1 MTASHPASRRAA
13 IRQDLP
19 AAVEAWVDGIA
30 ASRRLSALTI
40 VLVALVVFLPGF
52 VSIGALDRD
61 EPNFAT
67 VSRLMVQTGDYV
79 GPARQIGIVP
89 PVAVLWLQAASAE
102 LFGNVAS
109 IWIYRIPSLL
119 AAMSA
124 ALATWW
130 MTLAFGR
137 PRAALFAGAIMAVTP
152 LLVAEAHLAKA
163 DALSLVAVI
172 LAEAVLARLWL
183 RKRDSANYH
192 LAAIFWAAVLIG
204 FLSNAPAAIA
214 AVGLTAVTLAAYS
227 RSFGW
232 LRGLAP
238 LGSAAGIG
246 LILLGLVAL
255 LLLNGG
261 NTGDLFEGVAVQ
273 EDYKAPPGS
282 YAVLF
287 YPLFGPA
294 GVFAALMLPAVLER
308 VRRPVFAFAIACVA
322 PYWLL
327 TELLPV
333 KLPPYILP
341 AYPALALLAG
351 TAIDEGRLRVTGWI
365 SAYFALNL
373 AVWPV
378 LVSIG
383 ALALYFVAEKS
394 VPVSAV
400 LLFAAAIVAGVVSLR
415 WFYRGIS
422 VVGSAVLAVVATALI
437 YIGLFGSIFPG
448 TDALRVA
455 ERAVEAARRSAACE
469 KPLMVAAGYSEPSL
483 LFATNAD
490 VRFVRPSAAADFLRE
505 GGCRVAL
512 VEARRQAIF
521 NQRAA
526 DLGIDPEVRAS
537 VRGFNLGNWNNLNIR
552 IFMLPAAAQ

>member
-1 MTASHPASRRAA
+1 MTASHPASRKMAISQDIPAA
-13 IRQDLP
+13 I
-19 AAVEAWVDGIA
+19 ETWVDGIA
-30 ASRRLSALTI
+30 ASKRLSALTI

-67 VSRLMVQTGDYV
+67 VARTMAATGDYV
-79 GPARQIGIVP
+79 APAGEIGVLP

-102 LFGNVAS
+102 LFGNGGP
-109 IWIYRIPSLL
+109 IWVYRIPSLL
-119 AAMSA
+119 AAIGA

-130 MTLAFGR
+130 MALAFGR
-137 PRAALFAGAIMAVTP
+137 PRAALFAGAILTVTP

-163 DALSLVAVI
+163 DALLLVSVI
-172 LAEAVLARLWL
+172 VAEAALARLWL
-183 RKRDSANYH
+183 RKRSSTNYQ
-192 LAAIFWAAVLIG
+192 LAAIFWAAVLVGI
-204 FLSNAPAAIA
+204 FSKAPAAIA
-214 AVGLTAVTLAAYS
+214 AIGLAGLTLSAYS
-227 RSFGW
+227 RSFAW

-238 LGSAAGIG
+238 LGGALAAG
-246 LILLGLVAL
+246 LILLAV
-255 LLLNGG
+255 
-261 NTGDLFEGVAVQ
+261 VAVLFLAGSDPAGLLEDVVVQ
-273 EDYKAPPGS
+273 EHYPAPPGS

-294 GVFAALMLPAVLER
+294 GVFAALALPAVLER

-373 AVWPV
+373 CVWPIFV
-378 LVSIG
+378 AIG
-383 ALALYFVAEKS
+383 ATVLFYVAEKS
-394 VPVSAV
+394 VPISAV
-400 LLFAAAIVAGVVSLR
+400 LLFAVAIAAGAVSLH

-422 VVGSAVLAVVATALI
+422 PVGSAVLAVVATALI
-437 YIGLFGSIFPG
+437 YIGLFGAILPG
-448 TDALRVA
+448 MDALRVA
-455 ERAVEAARRSAACE
+455 ERVVETDRQLAACE
-469 KPLMVAAGYSEPSL
+469 KPLMVAVGFSEPSL
-483 LFATNAD
+483 MFETNSEI
-490 VRFVRPSAAADFLRE
+490 RFVNPGKAADFLAE
-505 GGCRVAL
+505 GGCRAAL

-521 NQRAA
+521 NQRSA
-526 DLGIDPEVRAS
+526 DLGIDPEVRGS
-537 VRGFNLGNWNNLNIR
+537 VRGFNLGNWKSVNIR
-552 IFMLPAAAQ
+552 IFMLPADAK